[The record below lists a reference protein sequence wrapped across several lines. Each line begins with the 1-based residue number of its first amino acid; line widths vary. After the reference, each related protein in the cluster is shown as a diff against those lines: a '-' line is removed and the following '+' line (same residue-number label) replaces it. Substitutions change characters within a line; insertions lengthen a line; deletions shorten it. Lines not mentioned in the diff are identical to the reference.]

1 MVDGLIFC
9 ISSLGW
15 RENSAA
21 ILSTLITLIYTF
33 LAGIRIFFGP
43 LKPNPGDHPI
53 KDPPLTM
60 SIPLLVLALTVFA
73 LGLFP
78 QPILTL
84 LSTAVT
90 SL

>member
-33 LAGIRIFFGP
+33 LAGIDIIEHRSYI
-43 LKPNPGDHPI
+43 
-53 KDPPLTM
+53 
-60 SIPLLVLALTVFA
+60 
-73 LGLFP
+73 
-78 QPILTL
+78 
-84 LSTAVT
+84 
-90 SL
+90 SLNVGGRR